1 MDITSSSLAH
11 LGSLDGGWLAPSTSA
26 AFDEGA
32 HDAASWFRAD
42 ASATRIALPAAPPDT
57 TDVAS
62 LARRVLAHL
71 AA

>member
-11 LGSLDGGWLAPSTSA
+11 LGLSSGWSAPSTVGA
-26 AFDEGA
+26 VDEGA
-32 HDAASWFRAD
+32 HDPASWFRAD
-42 ASATRIALPAAPPDT
+42 ASAARIALPAATPEAA
-57 TDVAS
+57 DVAS